1 MTATQRI
8 AAIDITR
15 ALTMFLMIFVND
27 LWSLHDIPKWLE
39 HTAAKDDGMGL
50 ADTVFPAFLFIVGMS
65 IPYAISN
72 RIKKGDTTW
81 QLIRHVV
88 ERSVALLVMGL
99 FFVNGENLN
108 AEATGMPRG
117 VWNIICCISFIFI
130 WNQYPAKFPKTAQNV
145 IKGVGIVTLLMMA
158 WICRGGDDA
167 QRFDTYWWGI
177 LGLIGWA
184 YLVSAMIYV
193 LGKVSFTLRVKAT
206 AYVYEGNF
214 IVNVAAWLLCLGYS
228 MAVHGGIAPGIFG
241 YIADGAMPALVLGG
255 VLVSQ
260 IFRRYSTAGKW
271 QSVIGVLSAIAVVL
285 LTAGFLTRPIWGI
298 SKIMATPSW
307 VLICSAITIG
317 VFIFTYW
324 LADLQQKA
332 SWFKGIKAAGT
343 DTLLCYL
350 IPYFVYALFSL
361 AHFSFPDM
369 ISGGAI
375 GIIKSLVFSFLMIQI
390 AGWISKG
397 GIRLKL

>member
-27 LWSLHDIPKWLE
+27 LWSLHDIPTWLE

-50 ADTVFPAFLFIVGMS
+50 ADSVFPAFLFIVGMS
-65 IPYAISN
+65 IPYAVSN
-72 RIKKGDTTW
+72 RIKKGDTLW
-81 QLIRHVV
+81 QQIRHVV
-88 ERSVALLVMGL
+88 ERSIGLLVMGL

-117 VWNIICCISFIFI
+117 VWNIICCICFIFI
-130 WNQYPAKFPKTAQNV
+130 WNQYPKKFPKTAQNV
-145 IKGVGIVTLLMMA
+145 IKGVGIITLLMMA
-158 WICRGGDDA
+158 WICRGGEGQEL
-167 QRFDTYWWGI
+167 QRFSTYWWGI

-184 YLVSAMIYV
+184 YLVSALVYV
-193 LGKVSFTLRVKAT
+193 LGK
-206 AYVYEGNF
+206 GNF
-214 IVNVAAWLLCLGYS
+214 IVNVVAWLLCLGYS
-228 MAVHGGIAPGIFG
+228 MAVHGDIAPGIFG

-255 VLVSQ
+255 AVVSQ
-260 IFRRYSTAGKW
+260 IFRHYSTAGKW
-271 QSVIGVLSAIAVVL
+271 QSVIGVLGALGVVL
-285 LTAGFLTRPIWGI
+285 LTAGFLTRPVWGI

-317 VFIFTYW
+317 LFLFTYW
-324 LADLQQKA
+324 LGDLQQKA
-332 SWFKGIKAAGT
+332 SWFNGIKAAGT

-350 IPYFVYALFSL
+350 IPYFAYALFSL
-361 AHFSFPDM
+361 AHFSFPEA

-375 GIIKSLVFSFLMIQI
+375 GIVKSLVFSFLMIQI

>member
-81 QLIRHVV
+81 QLIRHVI

-99 FFVNGENLN
+99 FFVNGENLH

-117 VWNIICCISFIFI
+117 VWNIICCLCFIFI

-158 WICRGGDDA
+158 WICRGGEGDDI
-167 QRFDTYWWGI
+167 QRFSTYWWGI

-184 YLVSAMIYV
+184 YLVSAMIFV
-193 LGKVSFTLRVKAT
+193 LGKGSFT
-206 AYVYEGNF
+206 
-214 IVNVAAWLLCLGYS
+214 VNAVAWLLCLGYS
-228 MAVHGGIAPGIFG
+228 MAVHGDAAPGVLG

-260 IFRRYSTAGKW
+260 IFRHYSTAGKW
-271 QSVIGVLSAIAVVL
+271 QSVIGVPGAIAVVL

-317 VFIFTYW
+317 MFIFTYW

-350 IPYFVYALFSL
+350 IPYFAYALFSL
-361 AHFSFPDM
+361 AHFSFPDA

-375 GIIKSLVFSFLMIQI
+375 GIVKSLVFSFLMIQI

>member
-27 LWSLHDIPKWLE
+27 LWSLHDIPTWLE
-39 HTAAKDDGMGL
+39 HTAAKDNGMGL

-81 QLIRHVV
+81 QLIRHVA
-88 ERSVALLVMGL
+88 ERSIALLVMGL

-108 AEATGMPRG
+108 AAATGMPRG
-117 VWNIICCISFIFI
+117 VWNIICCICFIFI
-130 WNQYPAKFPKTAQNV
+130 WNQYPKKFPKTAQYV
-145 IKGVGIVTLLMMA
+145 IKGVGIITLLMMA
-158 WICRGGDDA
+158 WICRGDEG
-167 QRFDTYWWGI
+167 RFTTYWWGI

-184 YLVSAMIYV
+184 YLVSAMVYV
-193 LGKVSFTLRVKAT
+193 LGK
-206 AYVYEGNF
+206 GNF
-214 IVNVAAWLLCLGYS
+214 IVNVVAWALCLGYS
-228 MAVHGGIAPGIFG
+228 MMVHGDAAPGVFG

-255 VLVSQ
+255 VIVSQ
-260 IFRRYSTAGKW
+260 IFRHYSTAGKW
-271 QSVIGVLSAIAVVL
+271 QSVIGVLAALGVVL
-285 LTAGFLTRPIWGI
+285 LTAGFLTRPIWSI

-332 SWFKGIKAAGT
+332 SWFTGIKAAGT

-350 IPYFVYALFSL
+350 IPYFVYALMSL
-361 AHFSFPDM
+361 AHLSFPDM
-369 ISGGAI
+369 VSGGAI
-375 GIIKSLVFSFLMIQI
+375 GIVKSLVFSFLMIQI

>member
-1 MTATQRI
+1 
-8 AAIDITR
+8 
-15 ALTMFLMIFVND
+15 MFLMIFVND

-72 RIKKGDTTW
+72 RIKKGDTLW
-81 QLIRHVV
+81 QLVRHVI
-88 ERSVALLVMGL
+88 ERSIALLVMGL

-117 VWNIICCISFIFI
+117 VWNIICCICFIFI

-145 IKGVGIVTLLMMA
+145 IRGVGIITLLMMA
-158 WICRGGDDA
+158 WICRGGEGDEL
-167 QRFDTYWWGI
+167 QRFSTYWWGI

-193 LGKVSFTLRVKAT
+193 LGKGSFM
-206 AYVYEGNF
+206 
-214 IVNVAAWLLCLGYS
+214 VNS
-228 MAVHGGIAPGIFG
+228 MAVHGDVAPGIFG

-260 IFRRYSTAGKW
+260 IFRHYSTAGKW
-271 QSVIGVLSAIAVVL
+271 QSVIGVLSALAVVL

-317 VFIFTYW
+317 IFIFTYW

-361 AHFSFPDM
+361 AHYSFPDM

-375 GIIKSLVFSFLMIQI
+375 GIVKSLVFSFLMIQI